1 MELDAPLS
9 GFGPRPRLRFE
20 LNGISGFVG
29 MATEGGVGLAGWK
42 ALVQGVVAL
51 GILNSMLAFGLIW
64 HQLLFKQSSVVSG
77 RGRERRKINTF
88 LEIRCGFLHFF
99 FFCFSQRN
107 IYLLSGSQRK
117 SLWGYGTNLSFR
129 GTFHLNENKLARPPF
144 ILFLF

>member
-9 GFGPRPRLRFE
+9 GFGPRPGLRFE

-42 ALVQGVVAL
+42 ALVQGVVAI

-99 FFCFSQRN
+99 FLLQSEKYLFALRLTTKIPLRIWYKPKLQRN
-107 IYLLSGSQRK
+107 L
-117 SLWGYGTNLSFR
+117 
-129 GTFHLNENKLARPPF
+129 PF
-144 ILFLF
+144 K